1 MALSQIQCLDD
12 NHVNWRMNES
22 KPEFFYSE
30 EQRLALETLVARG
43 RDAFHAYVRERELR
57 PFLSEPELER
67 LCGSV
72 EEYRPG
78 FEHARPDGLP
88 GEPED
93 GAVSLQYW
101 PDRSDTS
108 IPDLDLGWP
117 DCNSYRGVTRVNVH
131 TQPPMDGQTH
141 IKEVVRK
148 TIAQAQRLIAVV
160 MDVFTDVDIFKDLL
174 DAGFRRKVA
183 VYIIIDQSS
192 VQHFLNMCEKASMH
206 RGHLKCLRVRCSSGC
221 EFHTRSAKKVQGSL
235 NQRFMFV
242 DGDRAVSGSY
252 SFTWTASRL
261 DRNHITVLTGQAVE
275 TFDKL
280 FRELYLTSRG
290 VSLSKV
296 PLADLPDPDPLPVPV
311 PAPLPSAAVARKLIN
326 PKYALVDTASRTSS
340 DKVSPK
346 NSSSQNQLP
355 IPVKKHR
362 EVIEETPKHPGLVG
376 LAKAEL
382 ISYLPIWPEPDPPSD
397 VIGFINIRDTSK
409 PLQVH
414 LMRSQLF
421 ETSQAIRFKDPFT
434 APPEEPLPEKVS
446 PRSKATNTPKTDP
459 PKDIDHQPSTK
470 GPPVKEILP
479 DNHESLP
486 EITSPPAVFPTPNQT
501 PEIPPAKAQDQA
513 PPEPKPAPKPQQ
525 PPLKEPQIEKPPPG
539 PPVPKPRTLQ
549 LVMTATDGPEAVQVS
564 LVKRDQPQ
572 EPQMVP
578 EIVTPPQRRARET
591 SSSDEYGEA
600 PEEPSSAVHTLTNLL
615 PNMDQSSKDST
626 RDNDAD
632 STKVM
637 CAHSLKDKD
646 ESSTASDEYY
656 ECSDSEPGTQDQL
669 TNGRTT
675 GSGRIGDH
683 SSGSDSLNM
692 MARLSQSMLDL
703 RADTRAELEPAER
716 NLLNIQS
723 KYNTGK
729 MFQAVSRSPVREA
742 YSRAKVVI
750 AKPGVYHRPPK
761 SNAHVIGGH
770 RYWQGKLNGPERPQ
784 NRAPQPNANRT
795 GRSPRR
801 HISPYRTGGLRTS
814 QSPVNRIA
822 HAHSRSPAH
831 RTTHTHSPSPRRQNE
846 TQTPLG
852 ISFSKLASFKNFR
865 GKVPGIL
872 GGVAVGD
879 KRVTRGHKDS

>member
-148 TIAQAQRLIAVV
+148 TIAQAQRVREETDSVSEQEISAQCQCVDRVPVSTIMVLGKIKGFYVCLI
-160 MDVFTDVDIFKDLL
+160 MQKIQYVFT
-174 DAGFRRKVA
+174 
-183 VYIIIDQSS
+183 
-192 VQHFLNMCEKASMH
+192 LNNY
-206 RGHLKCLRVRCSSGC
+206 LRVRCSSGC

-296 PLADLPDPDPLPVPV
+296 PLADLPDHDPLPVPV

-376 LAKAEL
+376 L
-382 ISYLPIWPEPDPPSD
+382 
-397 VIGFINIRDTSK
+397 G
-409 PLQVH
+409 
-414 LMRSQLF
+414 
-421 ETSQAIRFKDPFT
+421 
-434 APPEEPLPEKVS
+434 VS
-446 PRSKATNTPKTDP
+446 PIHRVIK
-459 PKDIDHQPSTK
+459 
-470 GPPVKEILP
+470 VCLC
-479 DNHESLP
+479 
-486 EITSPPAVFPTPNQT
+486 F
-501 PEIPPAKAQDQA
+501 
-513 PPEPKPAPKPQQ
+513 
-525 PPLKEPQIEKPPPG
+525 
-539 PPVPKPRTLQ
+539 
-549 LVMTATDGPEAVQVS
+549 MS
-564 LVKRDQPQ
+564 LVW
-572 EPQMVP
+572 V
-578 EIVTPPQRRARET
+578 
-591 SSSDEYGEA
+591 
-600 PEEPSSAVHTLTNLL
+600 
-615 PNMDQSSKDST
+615 
-626 RDNDAD
+626 
-632 STKVM
+632 
-637 CAHSLKDKD
+637 C
-646 ESSTASDEYY
+646 
-656 ECSDSEPGTQDQL
+656 
-669 TNGRTT
+669 
-675 GSGRIGDH
+675 
-683 SSGSDSLNM
+683 
-692 MARLSQSMLDL
+692 ML
-703 RADTRAELEPAER
+703 
-716 NLLNIQS
+716 
-723 KYNTGK
+723 
-729 MFQAVSRSPVREA
+729 
-742 YSRAKVVI
+742 
-750 AKPGVYHRPPK
+750 
-761 SNAHVIGGH
+761 
-770 RYWQGKLNGPERPQ
+770 
-784 NRAPQPNANRT
+784 
-795 GRSPRR
+795 
-801 HISPYRTGGLRTS
+801 
-814 QSPVNRIA
+814 
-822 HAHSRSPAH
+822 
-831 RTTHTHSPSPRRQNE
+831 
-846 TQTPLG
+846 
-852 ISFSKLASFKNFR
+852 
-865 GKVPGIL
+865 
-872 GGVAVGD
+872 
-879 KRVTRGHKDS
+879 

>member
-12 NHVNWRMNES
+12 NHVNWRLNES

-30 EQRLALETLVARG
+30 EQRLALEALVARG
-43 RDAFHAYVRERELR
+43 RDAFHAYVSERELR

-72 EEYRPG
+72 EDYRPG
-78 FEHARPDGLP
+78 SEHVRADGGA
-88 GEPED
+88 GEPEE

-101 PDRSDTS
+101 PDRSDAS

-117 DCNSYRGVTRVNVH
+117 DCNAYRGVTRVNVY
-131 TQPPMDGQTH
+131 TQPPMDGHTH

-148 TIAQAQRLIAVV
+148 TIAQAQKLIAVV

-183 VYIIIDQSS
+183 VYIIIEQSS
-192 VQHFLNMCEKASMH
+192 VQHFLNMCERASMH
-206 RGHLKCLRVRCSSGC
+206 RGHLKYLRVRCSSGC
-221 EFHTRSAKKVQGSL
+221 EFHTRSAKKMQGSL

-261 DRNHITVLTGQAVE
+261 DRNLITVLTGQAVE

-296 PLADLPDPDPLPVPV
+296 PLVNLPDPDPLPVPV

-355 IPVKKHR
+355 LPVKKHR
-362 EVIEETPKHPGLVG
+362 EVFEEPPKHPGLVG

-434 APPEEPLPEKVS
+434 GPAEEPLPDKAS
-446 PRSKATNTPKTDP
+446 PCSKAVNSPKTSPAKDTDNQPKPQPEKEVPSLAETTPAVTPTPTQTETPAAKADP
-459 PKDIDHQPSTK
+459 
-470 GPPVKEILP
+470 
-479 DNHESLP
+479 
-486 EITSPPAVFPTPNQT
+486 SPPQS
-501 PEIPPAKAQDQA
+501 PPQQCS
-513 PPEPKPAPKPQQ
+513 APKPTR
-525 PPLKEPQIEKPPPG
+525 PESDPKPPPG

-549 LVMTATDGPEAVQVS
+549 LVMTATTDGPEAVQVS
-564 LVKRDQPQ
+564 MVKRDQPQ
-572 EPQMVP
+572 KPQMAP
-578 EIVTPPQRRARET
+578 EPVSPPRCIARET

-600 PEEPSSAVHTLTNLL
+600 PEESSSV
-615 PNMDQSSKDST
+615 PNMDQSGKDNDP
-626 RDNDAD
+626 RDTDAD

-656 ECSDSEPGTQDQL
+656 ECSDSENPGTQDQL

-675 GSGRIGDH
+675 GSGRIGGH
-683 SSGSDSLNM
+683 SPGSDSLNM

-703 RADTRAELEPAER
+703 RAEPSTEPDSDPAER
-716 NLLNIQS
+716 NLLNIHS
-723 KYNTGK
+723 KYTGK
-729 MFQAVSRSPVREA
+729 MYPPMSRSPVRDA

-750 AKPGVYHRPPK
+750 AKPGVFHRPPK
-761 SNAHVIGGH
+761 SSAHVIGGH
-770 RYWQGKLNGPERPQ
+770 RYWQGKLHGPERSL
-784 NRAPQPNANRT
+784 NRGPPQPNANRT

-801 HISPYRTGGLRTS
+801 HISPYRAGGLRTS
-814 QSPVNRIA
+814 QSPTNRMA

-831 RTTHTHSPSPRRQNE
+831 RVTHTHTHSPSPRRRNE
-846 TQTPLG
+846 AQAPVG
-852 ISFSKLASFKNFR
+852 ISFSKLASFRNLR
-865 GKVPGIL
+865 GKVPGII
-872 GGVAVGD
+872 GGVAMGE
-879 KRVTRGHKDS
+879 KRVTHGHKDS